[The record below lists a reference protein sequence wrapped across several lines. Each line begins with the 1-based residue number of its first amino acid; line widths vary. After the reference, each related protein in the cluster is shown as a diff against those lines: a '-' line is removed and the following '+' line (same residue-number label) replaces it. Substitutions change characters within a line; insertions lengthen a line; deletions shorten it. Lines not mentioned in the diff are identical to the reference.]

1 MREDTTK
8 TFAFGFLAMLISAT
22 LPPEAAAATPSSTAH
37 PVWSVREWRGM
48 PGLWRDGQP
57 VAPMI
62 FWQWKPEA
70 YEVEHFSAAGI
81 DLFSFFG
88 SFQHYDQPYWKPD
101 GRVAPAFQDAEIRRL
116 LSYNPRAYA
125 LPRLFAAAPEWWIQ
139 ANPGEQCRYSGGQTD
154 KPRESFASEKC
165 REEAGRAYRRAVR
178 HMLDADYGH
187 RLMGIHVTNG
197 PWGENFYWDA
207 YFSKA
212 KPPAASDVSEPMRQR
227 LIKYLRA
234 KYDDDVARL
243 RAAWKEAALT
253 FETVQVPAVAQRL
266 RTNAGAWRDPQQSR
280 AVIDY
285 FECHNEVAVEMVD
298 HYCRI
303 VKEES
308 RGTLPTAVFFGYTM
322 DENWPIESDHRGIS
336 KLLRLGSVDILSAP
350 HTYYRR
356 ALGEDGEMRQYL
368 ASAALHG
375 KLFIDEGDDQTY
387 LEKRKPKPD
396 RRCHVNTVEETQAL
410 LYREF
415 GNTVT
420 HGVGLWYMDLNGGWF
435 RDPALIET
443 IGRMKKWA
451 DVAMNHS
458 RRRNAQVA
466 VISAPESEFYVGYRQ
481 TPDNEISYGLYHDQM
496 GEFYRAGAPFDWYL
510 IDDLD
515 AIRDRGYR
523 AFVFLDCF
531 YLTDRQRAA
540 VEALK
545 SDGRVLLWFYAPG
558 YASQE
563 NLSLARMEAL
573 TGFGFDPVEAGMLQG
588 VSTASGKVVGIA
600 KRQKSL
606 FTVRP
611 GEGVRELARGT
622 EGLKDNTMIALKAH
636 PGWTSV
642 FSAIPGMTAD
652 QLRELYRRAGV
663 HVYTDSGDV
672 LSANESWLMLH
683 TRTAGR
689 KQIVLPRTCQ
699 RVTEITTERVIGE
712 NTRAVTIALP
722 QYSTAVFLME

>member
-1 MREDTTK
+1 MK
-8 TFAFGFLAMLISAT
+8 TIAIGLSVMLSAAT
-22 LPPEAAAATPSSTAH
+22 LSLAADTEVPASTAR

-48 PGLWRDGQP
+48 PGLWKDDQP
-57 VAPMI
+57 VTPMI

-70 YEVEHFSAAGI
+70 YEVEHFSGVGI
-81 DLFSFFG
+81 SLFSFFG
-88 SFQHYDQPYWKPD
+88 SFQHYDHPYWEPD
-101 GRVAPAFQDAEIRRL
+101 GRVAPEFQDTEIRKL
-116 LSYNPRAYA
+116 LSYNPRAYF
-125 LPRLFAAAPEWWIQ
+125 LPRLFAAAPDWWIQ
-139 ANPGEQCRYSGGQTD
+139 ANPGERCCYSGGQTN
-154 KPRESFASEKC
+154 KPRESFASQKC
-165 REEAGRAYRRAVR
+165 RDETGQAYRRAVR
-178 HMLDADYGH
+178 HMLDADYGR
-187 RLMGIHVTNG
+187 RLMGIHVTSG
-197 PWGENFYWDA
+197 PWGENFHWDA
-207 YFSKA
+207 YFSQA

-227 LIKYLRA
+227 LIKFLRV
-234 KYDDDVARL
+234 KYGNDPARL
-243 RAAWKEAALT
+243 RAAWKDSALT
-253 FETVQVPAVAQRL
+253 FETVRVPAAEQRV
-266 RTNAGAWRDPQQSR
+266 RTTAGAWRDPQQSR
-280 AVIDY
+280 AVMDY

-308 RGTLPTAVFFGYTM
+308 RGTLSTAVFFGYTM

-336 KLLRLGSVDILSAP
+336 KLLRSSNVDMLSAP

-356 ALGEDGEMRQYL
+356 ALGGDGEMRQYL
-368 ASAALHG
+368 ASTALHG

-435 RDPALIET
+435 RDPVLIAT

-451 DVAMNHS
+451 DVAMTHS

-466 VISAPESEFYVGYRQ
+466 VISAPESEFYLGYRQ

-496 GEFYRAGAPFDWYL
+496 GEFYRTGAPFDWYL
-510 IDDLD
+510 VDDLD
-515 AIRDRGYR
+515 AIRNRGYKV
-523 AFVFLDCF
+523 FVFLDCF
-531 YLTDRQRAA
+531 YLTDQQRKA
-540 VEALK
+540 VEALQ
-545 SDGRVLLWFYAPG
+545 SDGRTLLWFYAPG

-563 NLSLARMEAL
+563 DLSLARMEAL
-573 TGFGFDPVEAGMLQG
+573 TGFSFEAVKEGMLQG
-588 VSTASGKVVGIA
+588 TLTGSGKAVGIA

-606 FTVRP
+606 FTVRA

-622 EGLKDNTMIALKAH
+622 GALKDKTVMALKQH
-636 PGWTSV
+636 PKWTSV
-642 FSAIPGMTAD
+642 FSAIPGMTAGL
-652 QLRELYRRAGV
+652 LRERFRQAGV
-663 HVYTDSGDV
+663 HVYTDCGDV

-683 TRTAGR
+683 TRTAGT
-689 KQIVLPRTCQ
+689 KQVMLPRTC
-699 RVTEITTERVIGE
+699 RKVTEITTERAIGK
-712 NTRAVTIALP
+712 NIRAFTIALP